1 MAQMP
6 DIEGGPGPVEGFAH
20 RVEHD
25 AAGFMRHLMHHGA
38 PQQPKTCGQCH
49 DGVIRVD
56 GCTCG
61 DGLPPHGH
69 EPGCGYE
76 ECPNGCWDILHPQP
90 ATQTPAVQPVN
101 LAAALAAAEPPKEN
115 PMQISD
121 IAGDIKG
128 AVENADEWVRQ
139 VTETHLPSL
148 LAQAQRYE
156 SSPIVQALESA
167 LLPPEVE
174 SGIAAMIK
182 DLAARYPAPV
192 VAAPDA
198 PAAPV
203 PAQ

>member
-1 MAQMP
+1 VRLAGRRRANLALSQARPVLHHGGKLMAQMP
-6 DIEGGPGPVEGFAH
+6 DIEGGLGPVEGFAH

-38 PQQPKTCGQCH
+38 PAQDP
-49 DGVIRVD
+49 DA
-56 GCTCG
+56 
-61 DGLPPHGH
+61 
-69 EPGCGYE
+69 
-76 ECPNGCWDILHPQP
+76 

-101 LAAALAAAEPPKEN
+101 LATEVAMPPKEN
-115 PMQISD
+115 TVQISN

-128 AVENADEWVRQ
+128 AIENADEWVKQ

-148 LAQAQRYE
+148 LAQAARYE
-156 SSPIVQALESA
+156 QSPIVQALESA

-203 PAQ
+203 TA